1 MPILVFL
8 LFSFNRKQ
16 RPKWAIFLLLI
27 IGLLIDI
34 AAYSISQ
41 KYRNTLWL
49 INIYTAVEFS
59 FLTYFFTIIIKRKK
73 VILFIKV
80 VYIAFISFWIINNVL
95 LSNIYRF
102 DYISQAIEFIFLL
115 AFCVL
120 YFFQKVRVVSTEY
133 IYSTYDFWLVAA
145 ILMYCA
151 GTFFS
156 FLVSTSQEASPSTLA
171 FEYITRFGNI
181 FKCILITIAFS
192 INSDNSL
199 RNQPK
204 KNNSIYHITE

>member
-1 MPILVFL
+1 M
-8 LFSFNRKQ
+8 
-16 RPKWAIFLLLI
+16 LLI
-27 IGLLIDI
+27 IGLLTDI
-34 AAYSISQ
+34 VGFNLSK
-41 KYRNTLWL
+41 KYHNTTWL

-59 FLTYFFTIIIKRKK
+59 LLTYFFTIIIKRKK
-73 VILFIKV
+73 AILFIKV
-80 VYIAFISFWIINNVL
+80 VCIAFISFWIINNVL
-95 LSNIYRF
+95 LRNIYRF

-115 AFCVL
+115 TFCVL
-120 YFFQKVRVVSTEY
+120 YFFQKVRIVSTEY

-156 FLVSTSQEASPSTLA
+156 FFVLINPEATPNILA

-181 FKCILITIAFS
+181 FKSILITIAFS
-192 INSDNSL
+192 INSGNSL